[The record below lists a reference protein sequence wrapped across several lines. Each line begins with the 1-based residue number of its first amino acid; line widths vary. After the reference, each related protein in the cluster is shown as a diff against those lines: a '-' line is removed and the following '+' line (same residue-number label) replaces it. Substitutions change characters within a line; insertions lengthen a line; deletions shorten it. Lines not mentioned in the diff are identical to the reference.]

1 MDKLERHIMTN
12 REAFDDKE
20 LPEGHL
26 ERFETRLD
34 SLLSENAEARRPR
47 FRRVLA
53 AGVAAAVA
61 AALLIH
67 RPESARGDWFAGVGN
82 DQVEICETYYS
93 NVSDIYEELYADASK
108 ANLCLM
114 AEGVVDETSPLIEM
128 LPAELGA
135 DERAAILKEYYGELL
150 DALLKIKNIK

>member
-53 AGVAAAVA
+53 AGVASEPPDGV
-61 AALLIH
+61 LGVVVVVVLPP
-67 RPESARGDWFAGVGN
+67 PEGWVVVVSPPPPQATSASVMTSARNNARYFFIKSLLFSCPIVFLTAGGRRRPL
-82 DQVEICETYYS
+82 T
-93 NVSDIYEELYADASK
+93 
-108 ANLCLM
+108 CL
-114 AEGVVDETSPLIEM
+114 S
-128 LPAELGA
+128 
-135 DERAAILKEYYGELL
+135 
-150 DALLKIKNIK
+150 